1 MDGFL
6 CDGLIIEELR
16 APNNVEDDSKGSDSV
31 EIKTS
36 SNCSVPQ
43 TDESNE
49 TEFHEQFPEVP
60 CHVCGEKFMTED
72 EMLKHI
78 DVIHFHPCPICET
91 VFLRSFEKIDH
102 ITTNHKQTQN
112 DADSDS
118 GNDDL
123 EDDTEFP
130 NENDSDEQE
139 FQKSIMRHSTL
150 VSEGHSNRV
159 VIEFVGKVP
168 CEMKD
173 LKRRRMGFN

>member
-16 APNNVEDDSKGSDSV
+16 APNNVEDDSVD
-31 EIKTS
+31 IKTS

-78 DVIHFHPCPICET
+78 DVMHFHPCPICES
-91 VFLRSFEKIDH
+91 VFLRSFD
-102 ITTNHKQTQN
+102 
-112 DADSDS
+112 
-118 GNDDL
+118 
-123 EDDTEFP
+123 
-130 NENDSDEQE
+130 
-139 FQKSIMRHSTL
+139 
-150 VSEGHSNRV
+150 
-159 VIEFVGKVP
+159 
-168 CEMKD
+168 
-173 LKRRRMGFN
+173 